1 MSFLNSETLLDLLV
15 KEQLLTIDQRQLVI
29 LQKGKQRQKLLK
41 LAGSRRQDDESRHD
55 KGFPDLVD
63 ILVSLNL
70 ETGLAP
76 KTVLTEEMI
85 MRAVS
90 HGLKIPF
97 KKLDPLDL
105 DMETVTKT
113 IPRSFAITH
122 LILPLELT
130 NGILKVVTYHPD
142 NHLIL
147 EDIER
152 ANQVTVRPY
161 LSTKADIKKILAE
174 FFGFQRSI
182 TAAESQFG
190 SPGGSGGA
198 TTVDIGNLEQ
208 YVRLASTRELS
219 STDQHIKA
227 AVNHVFSYALE
238 QRASDIHIEP
248 KRDCCL
254 VRFRIDGI
262 LHTIYKLPKAVHS
275 AITSRIKSLARLDI
289 AEKRRPQDGRIK
301 IGRREEG
308 REAEIRVS
316 TVPVAF
322 GEKAVMRILNP
333 DVIFQQL
340 DNLGFSRR
348 DWIVYNSFMTAAHGI
363 VLVTGPT
370 GSGKSTTLYSTLKQ
384 IASPEKN
391 IITVEDPVEM
401 VHEEFNQIAVQSQ
414 IDVTFST
421 ILRNIL
427 RQDPDIIMIG
437 EIRDLET
444 ATHAVQAALTGHLVF
459 STLHTNDAVS
469 TIVRLQDLGL
479 EPFLIASTMLGAL
492 AQRLVR
498 RICPHCAE
506 PYTVDA
512 AGLQKLGFP
521 VAGRETIELK
531 RGKGC
536 LQCRNTGFLG
546 RLGIFEIF
554 PLSEQLKKMIAAK
567 ANDSELR
574 QAAIRE
580 GMTTLR
586 EDAWRKVQAGLTT
599 VEEALRVT
607 GETGTV

>member
-1 MSFLNSETLLDLLV
+1 MSYYNSEALLDLLV
-15 KEQLLTIDQRQLVI
+15 QERLLTNEQRQFVVLH
-29 LQKGKQRQKLLK
+29 KGKVRQKLLRQTG
-41 LAGSRRQDDESRHD
+41 ARRSDDDSRQDPR
-55 KGFPDLVD
+55 FPDLVD
-63 ILVSLNL
+63 II
-70 ETGLAP
+70 TGMQLTTGP
-76 KTVLTEEMI
+76 KKVPLTEEMVVQ
-85 MRAVS
+85 AVCR
-90 HGLKIPF
+90 HFNIPF

-105 DMETVTKT
+105 EIEIVTKT
-113 IPRSFAITH
+113 IPRSFAVNH
-122 LILPLELT
+122 LILPFNQSDGVLE
-130 NGILKVVTYHPD
+130 VATYFPD
-142 NHLIL
+142 NQHAL

-152 ANQVTVRPY
+152 ANQLTVRPC
-161 LSTKADIKKILAE
+161 LSTKADIRKILAE

-182 TAAESQFG
+182 TAAESHFG
-190 SPGGSGGA
+190 ASGPSA
-198 TTVDIGNLEQ
+198 PIDIGNLEQ
-208 YVRLASTRELS
+208 YVRLSSAKELS

-227 AVNHVFSYALE
+227 AVNHLFSYALE

-248 KRDCCL
+248 KRDVCM
-254 VRFRIDGI
+254 VRYRIDGI

-301 IGRREEG
+301 IGRQEEG

-322 GEKAVMRILNP
+322 GEKTVMRILNP
-333 DVIFQQL
+333 EVMFQRL
-340 DNLGFSRR
+340 DDLGFSRR
-348 DWIVYNSFMTAAHGI
+348 DRVVYNSFMTASHGI

-384 IASPEKN
+384 IATPEKN
-391 IITVEDPVEM
+391 IVTVEDPVEM
-401 VHEEFNQIAVQSQ
+401 VYDEFNQIAVQSQ

-479 EPFLIASTMLGAL
+479 EPFLIASTLLGAL

-498 RICPHCAE
+498 RVCPHCAE
-506 PYTVDA
+506 PYTIDA
-512 AGLQKLGFP
+512 ASLVKLGFP
-521 VAGRETIELK
+521 VSGRETVELK

-554 PLSEQLKKMIAAK
+554 PMSEQIKKLIVARAHD
-567 ANDSELR
+567 AELR
-574 QAAIRE
+574 QVAVRE

-599 VEEALRVT
+599 VEEAVRVT
-607 GETGTV
+607 GES

>member
-1 MSFLNSETLLDLLV
+1 MSFLNSEALLDLLV
-15 KEQLLTIDQRQLVI
+15 QEQLLTDQQRQFIVLH
-29 LQKGKQRQKLLK
+29 KGRQRQKLLK
-41 LAGSRRQDDESRHD
+41 QLGGRHQEDEFKQEKES
-55 KGFPDLVD
+55 PDLVD
-63 ILVSLNL
+63 IILSLGM
-70 ETGLAP
+70 EIGSDKKIP
-76 KTVLTEEMI
+76 LTEEMI

-90 HGLKIPF
+90 QSFKIPF
-97 KKLDPLDL
+97 IKLDPLEL
-105 DMETVTKT
+105 DINIVTKT
-113 IPRSFAITH
+113 IPRSFAINH
-122 LILPLELT
+122 LILPFALHD
-130 NGILKVVTYHPD
+130 GILEVVTYHPD
-142 NHLIL
+142 NHLVL

-152 ANQVTVRPY
+152 ANQVTVRPS
-161 LSTKADIKKILAE
+161 LSTRTDIKKILGE

-182 TAAESQFG
+182 TAAETQFG
-190 SPGGSGGA
+190 TAGTSS
-198 TTVDIGNLEQ
+198 TIDIGNLEQ
-208 YVRLASTRELS
+208 YVRLASTKELS
-219 STDQHIKA
+219 SSDQHIKA
-227 AVNHVFSYALE
+227 AVNHLFSYALE

-248 KRDCCL
+248 KRDLCL

-275 AITSRIKSLARLDI
+275 AITSRVKSLARMDI

-308 REAEIRVS
+308 QEAEIRVS

-322 GEKAVMRILNP
+322 GEKTVMRILNP
-333 DVIFQQL
+333 DVIFQRL

-348 DWIVYNSFMTAAHGI
+348 DRVVYNSFMSSAHGI

-384 IASPEKN
+384 IASPEIN

-414 IDVTFST
+414 IDVNFST

-469 TIVRLQDLGL
+469 AIIRLQDLGL
-479 EPFLIASTMLGAL
+479 EPFLIASTLLGAL

-506 PYTVDA
+506 PYVVDA
-512 AGLQKLGFP
+512 ASLRKLGFP
-521 VAGRETIELK
+521 AAGKETVELT

-536 LQCRNTGFLG
+536 LQCRNTGYLG

-554 PLSEQLKKMIAAK
+554 PMSDQLKKLIATK
-567 ANDSELR
+567 ANDSDLR
-574 QAAIRE
+574 QVAIRE

-586 EDAWRKVQAGLTT
+586 EDAWHKVQAGLTT

-607 GETGTV
+607 GEIDVV

>member
-1 MSFLNSETLLDLLV
+1 MPFLNSESLLDLLV
-15 KEQLLTIDQRQLVI
+15 KEQVLSSEQRQHII
-29 LQKGKQRQKLLK
+29 LHKGRQRQKLLK
-41 LAGSRRQDDESRHD
+41 QSGGRRHDDEVRPD
-55 KGFPDLVD
+55 KWDPDLVD
-63 ILVSLNL
+63 IVASMGLKSPIAGKPLVTD
-70 ETGLAP
+70 E
-76 KTVLTEEMI
+76 VI

-90 HGLKIPF
+90 RGLKIPY
-97 KKLDPLDL
+97 KKLDPLKL

-113 IPRSFAITH
+113 IPRSFALNH
-122 LILPLELT
+122 LLLPFERSGAELC
-130 NGILKVVTYHPD
+130 VATYHPD
-142 NHLIL
+142 NRHVL
-147 EDIER
+147 EDIEK
-152 ANQVTVRPY
+152 ANQVQVKPFLTTR
-161 LSTKADIKKILAE
+161 KDINKIQAE

-190 SPGGSGGA
+190 SSGTSA
-198 TTVDIGNLEQ
+198 TVDIGNLEQ
-208 YVRLASTRELS
+208 YVRLSSAKELS
-219 STDQHIKA
+219 SSDQHIKA
-227 AVNHVFSYALE
+227 AVNHLFSYALE

-248 KRDCCL
+248 KRDVCL
-254 VRFRIDGI
+254 VRYRIDGI
-262 LHTIYKLPKAVHS
+262 LHVIYKLPKAVHS

-301 IGRREEG
+301 IGRRSEDA
-308 REAEIRVS
+308 EAEIRVS
-316 TVPVAF
+316 TIPVAF
-322 GEKAVMRILNP
+322 GEKTVMRILNP
-333 DVIFQQL
+333 EVIFQNL
-340 DNLGFSRR
+340 DSLGFSRR
-348 DWIVYNSFMTAAHGI
+348 DRVVYNSFMASAHGI

-401 VHEEFNQIAVQSQ
+401 VYEEFNQIAVQPQ

-469 TIVRLQDLGL
+469 TIIRLEDLGL

-506 PYTVDA
+506 PYRVEGA
-512 AGLQKLGFP
+512 ELRRLGFP
-521 VAGRETIELK
+521 VQAEESVELK

-536 LQCRNTGFLG
+536 LQCRNTGYLG

-554 PLSEQLKKMIAAK
+554 PMSDQMKKLISNK
-567 ANDSELR
+567 AHDSDLR
-574 QAAIRE
+574 QTAIRE
-580 GMTTLR
+580 GMSTLR
-586 EDAWRKVQAGLTT
+586 EDAWRKVLAGQTT

-607 GETGTV
+607 GEMESL

>member
-1 MSFLNSETLLDLLV
+1 MAYLSSDAFLDLLT
-15 KEQLLTIDQRQLVI
+15 EQRVLSPRQRQFI
-29 LQKGKQRQKLLK
+29 EQNREKQSQKLL
-41 LAGSRRQDDESRHD
+41 RQFGGRRHD
-55 KGFPDLVD
+55 DDNRHHKGFPDLID
-63 ILVSLNL
+63 LILSFGM
-70 ETGLAP
+70 ETPGP
-76 KTVLTEEMI
+76 NPIPLTEELMLRI
-85 MRAVS
+85 VSRA
-90 HGLKIPF
+90 LEIPF
-97 KKLDPLDL
+97 KKLDPLKL
-105 DMETVTKT
+105 EMEVVTKT
-113 IPRSFAITH
+113 IPKNFAIRH
-122 LILPLELT
+122 LLLPFALKDGVLQVATYFPDNQLALEDVERVSQ
-130 NGILKVVTYHPD
+130 LKVMPFLTTK
-142 NHLIL
+142 
-147 EDIER
+147 EDIR
-152 ANQVTVRPY
+152 
-161 LSTKADIKKILAE
+161 KILAE

-182 TAAESQFG
+182 SAAESQFG
-190 SPGGSGGA
+190 VVDGDAPI
-198 TTVDIGNLEQ
+198 DIGNLER
-208 YVRLASTRELS
+208 YVRLASAQELS

-227 AVNHVFSYALE
+227 AVNHLFSYALE

-248 KRDCCL
+248 KRDICM
-254 VRFRIDGI
+254 VRYRIDGV

-275 AITSRIKSLARLDI
+275 AITSRIKGLARLDI

-301 IGRREEG
+301 IGRNEEG
-308 REAEIRVS
+308 ALDAEIRVS

-322 GEKAVMRILNP
+322 GEKTVMRILNP
-333 DVIFQQL
+333 EVIFQNL
-340 DNLGFSRR
+340 DDLGFSRR
-348 DWIVYNSFMTAAHGI
+348 DRVVYNSFMASSHGL
-363 VLVTGPT
+363 VFVTGPT

-384 IASPEKN
+384 IATPDKN

-401 VHEEFNQIAVQSQ
+401 VYDEFNQIAVQSQ

-469 TIVRLQDLGL
+469 TILRLQDLGL

-506 PYTVDA
+506 TYSVDSDSLA
-512 AGLQKLGFP
+512 KLGFP
-521 VAGRETIELK
+521 VAGKEAVELT

-536 LQCRNTGFLG
+536 QQCRNTGYLG
-546 RLGIFEIF
+546 RMGIFEVF
-554 PLSEQLKKMIAAK
+554 PMSTQLKKLIATQ

-574 QAAIRE
+574 QVAIRE

-586 EDAWRKVQAGLTT
+586 EDAWRKVRAGQTT

-607 GETGTV
+607 SDV

>member
-1 MSFLNSETLLDLLV
+1 MSFLNSEELLDLLAQEKV
-15 KEQLLTIDQRQLVI
+15 LSPEQHQFVLAN
-29 LQKGKQRQKLLK
+29 KGRQRQKLLRQF
-41 LAGSRRQDDESRHD
+41 GGRRQEDETRQV

-63 ILVSLNL
+63 VILSFGL
-70 ETGLAP
+70 ETGGA
-76 KTVLTEEMI
+76 KKVLINEDLI

-90 HGLKIPF
+90 RAFKIPF

-105 DMETVTKT
+105 DIEIVTKT
-113 IPRSFAITH
+113 IPRSFAINH
-122 LILPLELT
+122 LILPIALNNGLLE
-130 NGILKVVTYHPD
+130 IVTYYPD
-142 NHLIL
+142 NQHVL

-182 TAAESQFG
+182 TAAESQFNTT
-190 SPGGSGGA
+190 GGVAS
-198 TTVDIGNLEQ
+198 VDIGNLEQ
-208 YVRLASTRELS
+208 YVRLSTSKELS

-227 AVNHVFSYALE
+227 AVNHLFSYALE

-248 KRDCCL
+248 KRDVCMI
-254 VRFRIDGI
+254 RYRIDGI

-275 AITSRIKSLARLDI
+275 AITSRVKSLARMDI

-308 REAEIRVS
+308 KEAEIRVS

-322 GEKAVMRILNP
+322 GEKTVMRILNP
-333 DVIFQQL
+333 DVIFQNL
-340 DNLGFSRR
+340 DELGFSRR
-348 DWIVYNSFMTAAHGI
+348 DRVVYNSFMAASHGI

-401 VHEEFNQIAVQSQ
+401 VYDDFNQIAVQAQ
-414 IDVTFST
+414 IDVTFSS

-444 ATHAVQAALTGHLVF
+444 ATYAVQAALTGHLVF

-479 EPFLIASTMLGAL
+479 EPFLISSTLLGAL

-498 RICPHCAE
+498 RICPHCSE
-506 PYTVDA
+506 PYTIDA
-512 AGLQKLGFP
+512 VSLRKLGFP
-521 VAGRETIELK
+521 VTDRETVELK

-536 LQCRNTGFLG
+536 LQCRNTGYLG

-554 PLSEQLKKMIAAK
+554 PLSDQLKKLIAAR
-567 ANDSELR
+567 ANDADLR
-574 QAAIRE
+574 QVAIRE

-599 VEEALRVT
+599 VEEAVRVT
-607 GETGTV
+607 GDL

>member
-1 MSFLNSETLLDLLV
+1 MPFLNSETLLDLLV
-15 KEQLLTIDQRQLVI
+15 KEQVLSHEQRQFVL
-29 LQKGKQRQKLLK
+29 LHRGKQRQRLLK
-41 LAGSRRQDDESRHD
+41 QQGGRRQDDEFRSD

-63 ILVSLNL
+63 IVASL
-70 ETGLAP
+70 E
-76 KTVLTEEMI
+76 LTSPGPGKQQVTDELI
-85 MRAVS
+85 MRTVS
-90 HGLKIPF
+90 HALKIPY
-97 KKLDPLDL
+97 KKLDPLEL

-113 IPRSFAITH
+113 IPRSFAINH
-122 LILPLELT
+122 LILPFELQD
-130 NGILKVVTYHPD
+130 GVLSVVTYHPD
-142 NHLIL
+142 NRHVL
-147 EDIER
+147 EDIEKV
-152 ANQVTVRPY
+152 NQVRVKPF
-161 LSTKADIKKILAE
+161 LSTRSDITKIQAE
-174 FFGFQRSI
+174 FFGFQSSI

-190 SPGGSGGA
+190 ASGTS

-208 YVRLASTRELS
+208 YVRLSSSRELS
-219 STDQHIKA
+219 STDQHIKS
-227 AVNHVFSYALE
+227 AVNHLFSYALE

-248 KRDCCL
+248 KRDICM

-301 IGRREEG
+301 IGRRHDEA
-308 REAEIRVS
+308 EAEIRVS
-316 TVPVAF
+316 TIPVAF
-322 GEKAVMRILNP
+322 GEKTVMRILNP
-333 DVIFQQL
+333 EVIFQDL
-340 DNLGFSRR
+340 DSLGFSRR
-348 DWIVYNSFMTAAHGI
+348 DRVVFNSFMSSAHGI
-363 VLVTGPT
+363 VFVTGPT

-391 IITVEDPVEM
+391 IITVEDQVEM
-401 VHEEFNQIAVQSQ
+401 VYEEFNQIAVQPQ

-427 RQDPDIIMIG
+427 RQDPDVIMIG

-469 TIVRLQDLGL
+469 TIIRLEDLGL

-506 PYTVDA
+506 PYTADGA
-512 AGLQKLGFP
+512 ALRKLGFP
-521 VAGRETIELK
+521 VNAQETVELK

-546 RLGIFEIF
+546 RLGVFEIF
-554 PLSEQLKKMIAAK
+554 PMSDQLKKLISGK
-567 ANDSELR
+567 AHDSELR
-574 QAAIRE
+574 QTAVRE

-586 EDAWRKVQAGLTT
+586 EDAWRKVLAGLTT

-607 GETGTV
+607 GEMENV